1 MSGQPTFSFSDPAA
15 GLHCFGRSG
24 ASALILGHDAG
35 ATPMPVE
42 FDAGGDMA
50 DRFDVAIP
58 GICEAQLEPLGAPLV
73 FSEHQR
79 RKWLCRL
86 RGSAAGGRELSGFGC
101 VTLAASDRGR
111 QALRRGL
118 WICFGAEL
126 GFGLVSERGGRS
138 GGHGDEQVAAFV
150 ARGAPLEATA
160 LEAPRLSSTYREDG
174 QLLRAGLEL
183 WEGDDDGSD
192 GDSARDRAR
201 ALRIAGET
209 IAAGELDA
217 DGYPP
222 AAVAF
227 LVWHYDGHEGIGAYV
242 IERTVT

>member
-1 MSGQPTFSFSDPAA
+1 VSGQPTFSFSDPAA

-24 ASALILGHDAG
+24 ASAVILGQDAR

-42 FDAGGDMA
+42 FKAGGDLA

-58 GICEAQLEPLGAPLV
+58 GICEAQLEPLGDPFV

-79 RKWLCRL
+79 RASLCRL
-86 RGSAAGGRELSGFGC
+86 RGSAVGGRELSGFGC
-101 VTLAASDRGR
+101 VTVAAADRGG

-126 GFGLVSERGGRS
+126 GFGLVSERDSRA

-160 LEAPRLSSTYREDG
+160 LEDPRLSSTYREDG

-183 WEGDDDGSD
+183 WEGDDESD
-192 GDSARDRAR
+192 GGSARDRAR

-217 DGYPP
+217 DGHAP

-242 IERTVT
+242 IERTLT